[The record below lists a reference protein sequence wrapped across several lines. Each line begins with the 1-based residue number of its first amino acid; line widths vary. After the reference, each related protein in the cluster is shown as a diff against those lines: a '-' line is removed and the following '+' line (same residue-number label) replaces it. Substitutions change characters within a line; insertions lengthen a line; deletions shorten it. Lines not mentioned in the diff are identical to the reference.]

1 MTIKKVLLQI
11 GKYILATIILFIALV
26 TLGKNMAI
34 VKIQAGHDW
43 LAIALYLGIPL
54 ISLFP
59 KSYLNGLASMFLL
72 TVCINFIFPKFNV
85 SYGSA
90 MPFGLGGT
98 VMTNDGGNESKSL
111 SGTYSS
117 DIGGAESKLI
127 VAGDTWYGENRE
139 STTGGLL
146 GNSVGKMNGN
156 RIIDE
161 YGQEIGYINGGTV
174 YVTIGGQRI
183 TLKKE

>member
-1 MTIKKVLLQI
+1 MTIKKVFLQI
-11 GKYILATIILFIALV
+11 GKYILATIILFIALA
-26 TLGKNMAI
+26 TLGKDMAI

-43 LAIALYLGIPL
+43 LAIALYLGLPL

-59 KSYLNGLASMFLL
+59 KSYINGLVSMFLL
-72 TVCINFIFPKFNV
+72 TVCVNFIFPKFNV

-90 MPFGLGGT
+90 MPFGLGNT
-98 VMTNDGGNESKSL
+98 EMKSSVGNESKSL
-111 SGTYSS
+111 SGTYSG
-117 DIGGAESKLI
+117 DIGGADSKLI
-127 VAGDTWYGENRE
+127 VVGDTWYGENTE

-146 GNSVGKMNGN
+146 GNSVGKMDGN

-161 YGQEIGYINGGTV
+161 YGQEIGYINGGTA

>member
-1 MTIKKVLLQI
+1 MTIKKVFLLI
-11 GKYILATIILFIALV
+11 GKYVLATIILFIALG

-59 KSYLNGLASMFLL
+59 KSYFNGLASMFLL
-72 TVCINFIFPKFNV
+72 TVCINFIFPKFNI

-98 VMTNDGGNESKSL
+98 EMKSSGKNENKSL

-127 VAGDTWYGENRE
+127 VVGDTWYGENRE

-156 RIIDE
+156 RIIGE
-161 YGQEIGYINGGTV
+161 YGQEVGYINGGTA
-174 YVTIGGQRI
+174 YVTIGDQRF